1 MSGSAEIFN
10 FAGRRPSASVNML
23 AVHDGFT
30 LLDLVS
36 YLDKHNEANGEHN
49 RDGHNNNQSW
59 NCGAEG
65 PTDDPAINAARK
77 RDVRALLATLFLS
90 RGTPLIQQGDEMG
103 RTQQGNNNAY
113 AQDNEITWV
122 DWENADGALV
132 DFVAA
137 AYRFRKAH
145 PALTHDHFLTGQT
158 KNGVRDVAWL
168 HPDGREMTEGDWRDA
183 GASVLGVH
191 LQTPADEVL
200 LWFNRKIDPVRA
212 KLPPGDWEI
221 GFDSDADSQPGLEG
235 GILNLQPRSVVALI
249 RATIPGQQP
258 QETPVRQ
265 PQETPVQNPPEGPP
279 QPRPDQV
286 PGNPPQ
292 ELPDNKPGEG
302 TPEE

>member
-1 MSGSAEIFN
+1 M
-10 FAGRRPSASVNML
+10 
-23 AVHDGFT
+23 
-30 LLDLVS
+30 DLVS
-36 YLDKHNEANGEHN
+36 YLDKHNEANGESN

-65 PTDDPAINAARK
+65 PTDDEGINAARK

-132 DFVAA
+132 DFAAA

-145 PALTHDHFLTGQT
+145 PALTHDHFLTGQA
-158 KNGVRDVAWL
+158 KNGVRDVTWL
-168 HPDGREMTEGDWRDA
+168 HPDGREMTEGDWSDA
-183 GASVLGVH
+183 GASVLGMH

-200 LWFNRKIDPVRA
+200 VWFNRRIDLVHA
-212 KLPPGDWEI
+212 KLPPGDWQV
-221 GFDSDADSQPGLEG
+221 GLVSDPEADPLCEG
-235 GILNLQPRSVVALI
+235 WVVDLPPRSVVALVK
-249 RATIPGQQP
+249 ATIPGQQP
-258 QETPVRQ
+258 QEAPVQQ

-279 QPRPDQV
+279 IAPPDQV

-292 ELPDNKPGEG
+292 ELPGNEPKED
-302 TPEE
+302 TPKE